1 MIFGQ
6 GTKIPCAM
14 QHGQKIKI
22 NKNKNLKKYKMICSY
37 TRESMGISNRNDF
50 EEIITSILVEG
61 PHPSVLD
68 IPLRLFL

>member
-1 MIFGQ
+1 
-6 GTKIPCAM
+6 
-14 QHGQKIKI
+14 
-22 NKNKNLKKYKMICSY
+22 MICSY

-68 IPLRLFL
+68 ILLRLFFNLL